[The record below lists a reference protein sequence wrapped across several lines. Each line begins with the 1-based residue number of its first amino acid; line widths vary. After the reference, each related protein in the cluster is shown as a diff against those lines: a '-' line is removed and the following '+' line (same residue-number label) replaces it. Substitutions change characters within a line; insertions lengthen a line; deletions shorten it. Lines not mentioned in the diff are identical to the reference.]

1 MKAALPRAD
10 SVDKAI
16 RLMDYCSR
24 KGKRYDVLVRTTALC
39 VAHRHGAAEVV
50 MIERDAT
57 SRRASSRA

>member
-10 SVDKAI
+10 TVDKAI

-50 MIERDAT
+50 QIERAASD
-57 SRRASSRA
+57 RAVKAR